1 MMAFQMFKACRLLK
15 SKFAQRCFAHSI
27 YLLIMNDGIN
37 KNEELVELIGLC
49 KTAIQKLDFDWT
61 LQNSYSKA
69 GF

>member
-1 MMAFQMFKACRLLK
+1 
-15 SKFAQRCFAHSI
+15 
-27 YLLIMNDGIN
+27 MNDGIN

-61 LQNSYSKA
+61 MQTAIQKLDFDWTLQNSYSKA